1 MAKARASNYSDF
13 DAIPIGTK
21 VHLRLKDEDETVE
34 PTFRN
39 ARKVSD
45 AAGHEGEKHADFVLP
60 GNSYPTEISEKT
72 YVAWT
77 RHE

>member
-1 MAKARASNYSDF
+1 MSKVRASEYSSF
-13 DAIPIGTK
+13 DAIPIGAK
-21 VHLRLKDEDETVE
+21 VHLRLKGDDETVE

-39 ARKVSD
+39 AEKVSE
-45 AAGHEGEKHADFVLP
+45 AAGHEGEKHADFWLP